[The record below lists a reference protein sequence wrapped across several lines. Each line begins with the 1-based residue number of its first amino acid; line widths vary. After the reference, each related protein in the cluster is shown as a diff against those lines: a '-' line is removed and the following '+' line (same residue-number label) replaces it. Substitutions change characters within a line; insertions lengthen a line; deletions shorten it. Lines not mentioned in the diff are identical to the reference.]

1 MKTCYRHPNRETSV
15 SCSRCDRPICPEC
28 MTPSPVGMRC
38 PECAADSTTVRR
50 PSGGSLVGGVARATY
65 ALIGI
70 NVLIFIGQLGAGGGV
85 AGFDGGGGLF
95 TDGALCANAV
105 GGGGICGSS
114 LIEDGGEWWRIL
126 TAGFLHGGI
135 LHLGLN
141 MFVLYIL
148 GTLLEPAIGTP
159 RFVAIY
165 FVSLIAG
172 SLGALLLAEP
182 FQNTVGASGA
192 IYGLFAATLLIAR
205 DRGLDQVVSQLGFW
219 LVLNLVLTFSI
230 SGISIGGHLGGLA
243 GGALAALVVLGAE
256 RRRTGPPP
264 VGLELG
270 GLGALA
276 VACFVAAVLVAGVQ
290 SETTILAPGV

>member
-1 MKTCYRHPNRETSV
+1 MKTCYRHPDRETNV

-38 PECAADSTTVRR
+38 PECARDSTQVRQA
-50 PSGGSLVGGVARATY
+50 SGGSLTSAVARATY
-65 ALIGI
+65 ILIGI
-70 NVLIFIGQLGAGGGV
+70 NVLIFLGQLGAGGGV

-105 GGGGICGSS
+105 GQGGLCGNT
-114 LIEDGGEWWRIL
+114 LVEGGGEWWRII

-141 MFVLYIL
+141 MLVLYIL
-148 GTLLEPAIGTP
+148 GTLIEPAIGTP
-159 RFVAIY
+159 RFLAIY
-165 FVSLIAG
+165 FLSLIAG

-205 DRGLDQVVSQLGFW
+205 DRGLDQVVTQLGFW

-256 RRRTGPPP
+256 RRRSGPPP
-264 VGLELG
+264 VGAELG
-270 GLGALA
+270 GLAVLG
-276 VACFVAAVLVAGVQ
+276 VACFVGAILVAGVQ
-290 SETTILAPGV
+290 SETTILAPGI